1 MIYKLVL
8 FALALTLMIIL
19 LKENFKPG
27 ALILSAAGCICLF
40 YICINVL
47 GVVKDAMGSLEK
59 ADGVDKDSISL
70 IIKTLSVAYVTS
82 FGTDICNDAGEKAV
96 GSALEAAGKMVML
109 SMALPMLVGIFS
121 SVAEIIG

>member
-1 MIYKLVL
+1 MIYKLVF
-8 FALALTLMIIL
+8 FALAVTLLLIL
-19 LKENFKPG
+19 LKENFKSG

-40 YICINVL
+40 CICINVL
-47 GVVKDAMGSLEK
+47 GTVRDAMGSFEK
-59 ADGVDKDSISL
+59 IEGVDKESISL
-70 IIKTLSVAYVTS
+70 IVKTLSVAYVTS

-96 GSALEAAGKMVML
+96 ANALEAAGKMIML